1 MKKWPNLFI
10 LGAMKCGTTSL
21 HEYLAEHPSIEVSS
35 DKEPHYFA
43 GNPKAYDESGY
54 LKLWRDNPAALYF
67 CESSTNY
74 SKLHLFP
81 DAIEGIHERC
91 KLPKFIYMV
100 RNPIDRI
107 ESHYNHSVACSD
119 ETRSPEAVFQGDLN
133 NNKYLRTSEYFA
145 QIKPYCDTFGRE
157 NVLILDADLFRRQRQ
172 DILDQVFE
180 FLELEAVP
188 IANARVDYH
197 KTSDLGKDRLFVKWI
212 RRQPWLFRNLKALFS
227 RGLLN
232 CIAKKPLEIVRFS
245 PALRASLYDHL
256 HNDIS
261 DFEEL
266 SGLSLKHWHN

>member
-1 MKKWPNLFI
+1 
-10 LGAMKCGTTSL
+10 
-21 HEYLAEHPSIEVSS
+21 
-35 DKEPHYFA
+35 
-43 GNPKAYDESGY
+43 
-54 LKLWRDNPAALYF
+54 
-67 CESSTNY
+67 
-74 SKLHLFP
+74 LFP